1 MESLVLQCESLL
13 VGMSSLLKQSI
24 FFYILLGEFDT
35 ENREEE
41 EEFRATYV
49 VHPQYKNNNGKSLI
63 YDFALLR
70 LEREVSFRPEISPA
84 CLPSESRRL
93 EGAAGV
99 VIGWGNQ
106 RLQNTP
112 VGVEG
117 LVKGYGYQLSTILQ
131 ELDVRSQYKL
141 LPCELT

>member
-1 MESLVLQCESLL
+1 MRVTLGRNV
-13 VGMSSLLKQSI
+13 VIIKTVY
-24 FFYILLGEFDT
+24 FFDILLGEFDT